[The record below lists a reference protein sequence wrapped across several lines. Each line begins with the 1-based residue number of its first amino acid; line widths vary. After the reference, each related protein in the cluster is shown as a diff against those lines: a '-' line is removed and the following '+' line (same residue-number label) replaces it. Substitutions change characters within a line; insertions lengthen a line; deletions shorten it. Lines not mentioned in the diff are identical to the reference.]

1 MRSAALP
8 IPTTR
13 RLKLIPTVAT
23 SMLIAMASLAG
34 IANVVN
40 NQPEAAAQENNSN
53 ISSSLQVGNVTNMSG
68 STGNESENATQIE
81 NITELSNATSGEAIP
96 LQQIVTLKNSAP
108 DSVFNDVVNEVKSKG
123 AEIVYNYKDLLN
135 AFAFRAP
142 NDQVL
147 MDIVTDL
154 KNNPSVASVTT
165 DKTAGIMPE

>member
-1 MRSAALP
+1 MRSAALS
-8 IPTTR
+8 ILTTR

-34 IANVVN
+34 IANSAN
-40 NQPEAAAQENNSN
+40 SQSMAAAQENNSN

-68 STGNESENATQIE
+68 STGNESENDTQIE
-81 NITELSNATSGEAIP
+81 NITEISNATSGEAIP

-123 AEIVYNYKDLLN
+123 AEIIYNYKDLLN